1 MSEELKKYKVLKQL
15 GWNKGVYAEGDT
27 VEMEPR
33 FAEYYINEKV
43 LEESGTDAKS
53 VGWNPPSDE
62 LRETLQLAEQPELA
76 LDPTT
81 STTPTPTT
89 EPEAS

>member
-15 GWNKGVYAEGDT
+15 GWNKGVYVEGDT

-43 LEESGTDAKS
+43 LQDSSATTGEA
-53 VGWNPPSDE
+53 PP
-62 LRETLQLAEQPELA
+62 APPEA
-76 LDPTT
+76 QGSPTIN
-81 STTPTPTT
+81 TTIIPTT